1 LYCGLSYIIF
11 LMKIILR
18 FLCIMITG
26 IISGYIGLLLFKNYP
41 IHTAEQIRGTT
52 GKATDVAA

>member
-1 LYCGLSYIIF
+1 MWIILYHF
-11 LMKIILR
+11 LMKIMLR
-18 FLCIMITG
+18 FLCIIITG

-52 GKATDVAA
+52 GKATDVAG